1 MSKVTLSM
9 GQGRGKLSKDVSF
22 KLCLVCSEAEVAD
35 GKGFIEEGPAAK
47 DGGNV
52 GT

>member
-1 MSKVTLSM
+1 MSKVKLPM
-9 GQGRGKLSKDVSF
+9 GEGSGKFSKDVSF
-22 KLCLVCSEAEVAD
+22 KLCLVRGEAEVAD
-35 GKGFIEEGPAAK
+35 GKGLIEEGPAAK